1 MKKKLIAVICLV
13 FLFVSACVSSEKVK
27 HKDEPTRDVQVDN
40 PTKEDPKADMG
51 FANGEDHDEK
61 QAQING
67 VAIGDK
73 VKISLPQSLQ
83 ETNYYCGPACLQMI
97 LANFGIQVSQSEL
110 AKQIKTDPITG
121 SEYEDMVRVLNAY
134 LFSNV
139 DLSHSGYRVQTHKRS
154 DEKASALVQFESRVR
169 KNIDDGYP
177 SVIAID
183 LNKIY
188 PQLPSANHV
197 VVCNG
202 YIKKFNSEEIA
213 FYYIVDPYDKVQ
225 DATHGGLKVVTPQEL
240 IDAII
245 DNVEPAYIW

>member
-1 MKKKLIAVICLV
+1 MKKKFVAVICLV
-13 FLFVSACVSSEKVK
+13 AFFGSACVSSENVK
-27 HKDEPTRDVQVDN
+27 REEEPKKDAPVDN
-40 PTKEDPKADMG
+40 PIKENPKADMG
-51 FANGEDHDEK
+51 FVDEGDQNEE

-67 VAIGDK
+67 IAIGDK

-110 AKQIKTDPITG
+110 AKQIKTDSITG
-121 SEYEDMVRVLNAY
+121 SEYEDMARVLNSY
-134 LFSNV
+134 LFADV
-139 DLSHSGYRVQTHKRS
+139 DLSRSGYRVQTHTRS

-202 YIKKFNSEEIA
+202 YIKKFNSQEIA
-213 FYYIVDPYDKVQ
+213 FYYIIDPYDKVQ
-225 DATHGGLKVVTPQEL
+225 DATYGGLKVVTPQEL